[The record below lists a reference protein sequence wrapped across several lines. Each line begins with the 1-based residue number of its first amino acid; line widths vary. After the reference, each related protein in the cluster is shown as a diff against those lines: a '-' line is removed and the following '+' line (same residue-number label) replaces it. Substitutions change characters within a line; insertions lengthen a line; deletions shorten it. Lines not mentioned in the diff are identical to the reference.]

1 MYNGIYTLWM
11 NSNTIFFN
19 LILEDCPFVIEYD
32 QLISGPLADF
42 MTASGKIGGLVKD
55 QVKLHFFHI

>member
-1 MYNGIYTLWM
+1 M
-11 NSNTIFFN
+11 
-19 LILEDCPFVIEYD
+19 IEYD